1 MDNKNIS
8 EEQKKQWSHWFEI
21 PVEDFERAKTFYET
35 VFSTEIHTVDFGGFM
50 MGIFPHGESG
60 AALCKGPDYTP
71 GALGVVVYMDA
82 SPDLSVAEAKIE
94 AAGGKILQSKKQISD
109 EHGFM
114 ALFHDTE
121 GNRLALHS
129 MS

>member
-1 MDNKNIS
+1 MDQENIP
-8 EEQKKQWSHWFEI
+8 EEQKKKWSHWFEI
-21 PVEDFERAKTFYET
+21 PVVDMERAQKFYES
-35 VFSTEIHTVDFGGFM
+35 VFDIQIHVMDLGGFV

-60 AALCKGPDYTP
+60 AALVKGEHYTP
-71 GALGVVVYMDA
+71 SADGVVVYIDA

-129 MS
+129 MG